1 MPERIVK
8 HTYFDRN
15 GCYTERAV
23 VGGQEIII
31 HYDDIPETDI
41 TVIDGIPVT
50 TALRTVI
57 DLAPEVDHSTLERMV
72 DDALARR
79 LFTVEEAWAR
89 LAEPDMLPRPGAEI
103 LRRMLPR

>member
-1 MPERIVK
+1 MRERIVK
-8 HTYFDRN
+8 DVYFDGN
-15 GCYTERAV
+15 GCFTERV
-23 VGGQEIII
+23 EVGGQEIII
-31 HYDDIPETDI
+31 HYDDIPESDET
-41 TVIDGIPVT
+41 TVDGIPVT

-57 DLAPEVDHSTLERMV
+57 DMAPEVDRATLERMV

-89 LAEPDMLPRPGAEI
+89 LAQPDMRTRPGAEI

>member
-1 MPERIVK
+1 MLERIVK
-8 HTYFDRN
+8 DTYIDGT
-15 GCYTERAV
+15 GCLTELV
-23 VGGQEIII
+23 EVGGQEIII
-31 HYDDIPETDI
+31 HYDDIPETDK
-41 TVIDGIPVT
+41 TVVDGIPVT

-57 DLAPEVDHSTLERMV
+57 DIAADVDHATLERIL

-89 LAEPDMLPRPGAEI
+89 LAESDMLTRPGAEI